1 MRLPKKL
8 DTLRNKLIISFLIVA
23 LIPLLLL
30 TVISKEIT
38 QKNLTENGQKNLAVI
53 AQKIAFNIDTFIE
66 TNKNH
71 VRVEAM
77 LPGLSKYLSLSP
89 EERVNSPEE
98 KVVIDILRSLSRRD
112 NINIFSYGIL
122 DLKGQNIM
130 DTYTPDMG
138 KNESQFD
145 YFQEP
150 INQGF
155 PYASP
160 VHIFEISEKK
170 TRLQMYFSS
179 LIRNERDEKIG
190 VLRVCYDATAI
201 QQFISQERG
210 IGGSN
215 SFAILLDDNYIYLA
229 HGLNFDLTLKSVV
242 PLSSDRV
249 NQLKTQGRLLPIQPE
264 NFSVNLPEL
273 KKALDNYNQTPFA
286 MVRLPETDNQ
296 YNAIA
301 IAKMKEKPWFVIFS
315 QPQSIFWGL
324 IEAQTR
330 TALFL
335 ALIIAIIVT
344 IIAIFLGENLAKP
357 ILILTK
363 YVSQFTAGDITIRV
377 PVKSQDEIGTL
388 ANTFNKMME
397 RINIY
402 TESLEVKNAALSK
415 AESQLKETKSRLS
428 QFLEAIPVGIFVT
441 DAQGHPYYT
450 NSLGKELLSQGIIS
464 PIESEQLLQIN
475 QIYKRRTNEQYSVE
489 NLPIFKALKG
499 ESTYVCDLE
508 IALNDKKVPL
518 EVWGK
523 PIFDE
528 EGNVAYAIIAFQDI
542 TERVTI
548 EEERAH
554 WIDEM
559 FKINCDLELA
569 LELESNL
576 TKSYGRFVP
585 HQFLYFLG
593 HESILDVKLGDQV
606 QKEMSVLFADIRD
619 FTELSE
625 KMTTAENFKFINA
638 YLRRMEPFIT
648 ANNGFIDKYIG
659 DAIMALFSGKADDA
673 VKAAIAMLHCLR
685 EYNQHRSNIG
695 YDSIKIGIGINTG
708 ILMLG
713 TVGGENRMEGTVIS
727 DTVNLASRVE
737 NLTKNY
743 GVSLLITQQ
752 TFDKLENPQNYAI
765 RMIDTVKVKG
775 KSIEVTIFEVFDAD
789 PPEVKEAK
797 LATIDLFLE
806 AFDFWRQQQY
816 GQARSSFQECL
827 LRNPSDT
834 VAQIYLQYCHDILQ
848 NST

>member
-1 MRLPKKL
+1 MKLPKKI

-38 QKNLTENGQKNLAVI
+38 QKTLTENGNKNLSAI

-77 LPGLSKYLSLSP
+77 LPGLSKYLILSP

-122 DLKGQNIM
+122 DLEGQNIM
-130 DTYTPDMG
+130 DTYTPDIG

-145 YFQEP
+145 YFQET

-155 PYASP
+155 PYASS
-160 VHIFEISEKK
+160 VHIFEISEKQ
-170 TRLQMYFSS
+170 TRLQIYFSS
-179 LIRNERDEKIG
+179 LIRNEKDEKVG
-190 VLRVCYDATAI
+190 VLRVCYNATAI
-201 QQFISQERG
+201 QQFISQETG
-210 IGGSN
+210 IPDSK

-229 HGLNFDLTLKSVV
+229 HGSHFDLTLKSVV
-242 PLSSDRV
+242 PLPSYLL
-249 NQLKTQGRLLPIQPE
+249 QKLQAQGRLLNIKPE
-264 NFSVNLPEL
+264 NNSVNLPEL

-286 MVRLPETDNQ
+286 IVRLPETNNQ

-315 QPQSIFWGL
+315 QPQSVFLGL
-324 IEAQTR
+324 IEAQTH
-330 TALFL
+330 TALLL
-335 ALIIAIIVT
+335 ALIMGVIVT
-344 IIAIFLGENLAKP
+344 IIAIILGENLANP
-357 ILILTK
+357 ILILTQ
-363 YVSQFTAGDITIRV
+363 YVSQFTAGDVTIRV

-402 TESLEVKNAALSK
+402 TENLEVKNAALSK
-415 AESQLKETKSRLS
+415 AEAQLRETKSRLS
-428 QFLEAIPVGIFVT
+428 QFLEAMPVGIFVS

-450 NSLGKELLSQGIIS
+450 NNLGKELLSQGIIS

-475 QIYKRRTNEQYSVE
+475 QIYKMRTNETYPLDD
-489 NLPIFKALKG
+489 LPIFKALNG

-508 IALNDKKVPL
+508 IALNNKKVPL

-593 HESILDVKLGDQV
+593 HESILDVKLGDQI

-625 KMTTAENFKFINA
+625 KMTPAENFKFINA
-638 YLRRMEPFIT
+638 YLRRMEPCIT
-648 ANNGFIDKYIG
+648 AHNGFIDKYIG
-659 DAIMALFSGKADDA
+659 DAIMALFSGNADEA
-673 VKAAIAMLHCLR
+673 VKAAIAMLHCLT

-752 TFDKLENPQNYAI
+752 TFDKLENPRDYAI

-775 KSIEVTIFEVFDAD
+775 KSIEVTIYEVFDAD
-789 PPEVKEAK
+789 PPEIKEAK
-797 LATIDLFLE
+797 FATIDLFLE
-806 AFDFWRQQQY
+806 AFDFWRKQQY
-816 GQARSSFQECL
+816 QQARYCFQECL

-848 NST
+848 N

>member
-1 MRLPKKL
+1 MKLPKKL

-38 QKNLTENGQKNLAVI
+38 QKNLTENGNKNLSVI
-53 AQKIAFNIDTFIE
+53 AQKIAFNLDTFIE

-77 LPGLSKYLSLSP
+77 LPGLSKYLSLSQ

-315 QPQSIFWGL
+315 QPQSVFLGL

-330 TALFL
+330 TALLL

-344 IIAIFLGENLAKP
+344 IIAIILGENLAKP

-441 DAQGHPYYT
+441 DAQGNPYYT
-450 NSLGKELLSQGIIS
+450 NSLGKELLSQGIIA
-464 PIESEQLLQIN
+464 PVESEQLVQSN
-475 QIYKRRTNEQYSVE
+475 QIYKMRTNEQYPVE
-489 NLPIFKALKG
+489 NLPIIKAMKG

-508 IALNDKKVPL
+508 IALKD
-518 EVWGK
+518 
-523 PIFDE
+523 
-528 EGNVAYAIIAFQDI
+528 
-542 TERVTI
+542 
-548 EEERAH
+548 
-554 WIDEM
+554 
-559 FKINCDLELA
+559 
-569 LELESNL
+569 
-576 TKSYGRFVP
+576 
-585 HQFLYFLG
+585 
-593 HESILDVKLGDQV
+593 
-606 QKEMSVLFADIRD
+606 
-619 FTELSE
+619 
-625 KMTTAENFKFINA
+625 
-638 YLRRMEPFIT
+638 
-648 ANNGFIDKYIG
+648 
-659 DAIMALFSGKADDA
+659 
-673 VKAAIAMLHCLR
+673 
-685 EYNQHRSNIG
+685 
-695 YDSIKIGIGINTG
+695 
-708 ILMLG
+708 
-713 TVGGENRMEGTVIS
+713 
-727 DTVNLASRVE
+727 
-737 NLTKNY
+737 
-743 GVSLLITQQ
+743 
-752 TFDKLENPQNYAI
+752 
-765 RMIDTVKVKG
+765 
-775 KSIEVTIFEVFDAD
+775 
-789 PPEVKEAK
+789 
-797 LATIDLFLE
+797 
-806 AFDFWRQQQY
+806 
-816 GQARSSFQECL
+816 
-827 LRNPSDT
+827 
-834 VAQIYLQYCHDILQ
+834 
-848 NST
+848 